1 VTDGPFAGA
10 PAEPLSFFAEW
21 YAAAA
26 AAGDEAHVAVLATA
40 DADGRP
46 AARAVL
52 LKEHGPAGLGFV
64 TDARSRKAADVG
76 ANPRAALLFLWRRS
90 DRQVRVE
97 GAVEAVADDLVEAW
111 WRARPRL
118 SRLAATISTQSREIA
133 SRADLVA
140 ALAAAD
146 AAAPEEPPRPEHFVG
161 LRVVPDRVEFWQ
173 EGEARLHHRLAYTHE
188 GGGWRRALL
197 AP

>member
-1 VTDGPFAGA
+1 VSGEPFAGA
-10 PAEPLSFFAEW
+10 PADPIAFFADW
-21 YAAAA
+21 YAAAE

-40 DADGRP
+40 DGDGRP

-64 TDARSRKAADVG
+64 TDSRSRKAADLA
-76 ANPRAALLFLWRRS
+76 ANPRGALLFLWRKS

-97 GAVEAVADDLVEAW
+97 GAVEPVADDLVEAW
-111 WRARPRL
+111 WVARPRM
-118 SRLAATISTQSREIA
+118 SRLAATISEQSHEIA

-140 ALAAAD
+140 ALQAAD
-146 AAAPEEPPRPEHFVG
+146 AAAPAEPPRPEHFVG

-173 EGEARLHHRLAYTHE
+173 EGAARLHHRLAYARADE
-188 GGGWRRALL
+188 GWRRALL